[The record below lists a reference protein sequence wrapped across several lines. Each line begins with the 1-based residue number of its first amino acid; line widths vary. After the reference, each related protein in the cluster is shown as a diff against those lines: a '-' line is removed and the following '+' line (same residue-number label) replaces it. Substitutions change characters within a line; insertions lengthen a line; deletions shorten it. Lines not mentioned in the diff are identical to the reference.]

1 MTLTP
6 GGRLYKSLVETK
18 RASAVD
24 DFVYNGHDPGFAMFL
39 VQVPDQD
46 PIAAARETMVKTV
59 QSVPAQP
66 VTAIELE
73 RVRAKRLKEIDETI
87 NDPQRLGVALS
98 QSIAEGDWRLF
109 FIRRDRWRSVTVA
122 DVDRVAGAYFKS
134 ANLTLGAFVPD
145 AKPDR
150 SPTPPTVDVQAMVK
164 DYKGDPAIAAGEV
177 FDATTANLD
186 ARTQRFR
193 LANGTKVALL
203 PKKTRGETV
212 HFALRAN
219 YGDVQS
225 IFGKMGEA
233 QLTGDM
239 LMRGTAKHSRQEIED
254 SLDLL
259 RSTLQ
264 VDGAGTAASAHG
276 QTVRKNLAPT
286 LALIAEILRQPSFPD
301 AELDTLKR
309 EKIAELEQGRSEPRE
324 IVVRALARYGN
335 PYPRGDERYEPT
347 LDEEI
352 GELKA
357 PNAAALKSFHS
368 QFYGGEAAEIAI
380 VGDFDAAATKAQ
392 LEQLFGDWKAGKP
405 YARVPDPL
413 VDKKPAATPIET
425 PDKANAYIRGET
437 SFALSDK
444 DPDYPALMLANYIVG
459 GSTNSRLWN
468 RIRQRDGLSY
478 GVASWL
484 AVSSFEP
491 NTTFFISATFA
502 PEVLPRLRAGLQ
514 DEFSRASSEGFTAQ
528 EIADGKRGLLQERG
542 LSRTRDATLAGAL
555 VEQEYVGRTFA
566 FSGGIDQALEA
577 LTPQQVSAVLRKYVK
592 PDAFT
597 YIFAGDFAK
606 KK

>member
-1 MTLTP
+1 M
-6 GGRLYKSLVETK
+6 
-18 RASAVD
+18 
-24 DFVYNGHDPGFAMFL
+24 
-39 VQVPDQD
+39 
-46 PIAAARETMVKTV
+46 
-59 QSVPAQP
+59 
-66 VTAIELE
+66 
-73 RVRAKRLKEIDETI
+73 
-87 NDPQRLGVALS
+87 
-98 QSIAEGDWRLF
+98 
-109 FIRRDRWRSVTVA
+109 A

-145 AKPDR
+145 AKPDSLTGAADGR
-150 SPTPPTVDVQAMVK
+150 RASRGQ
-164 DYKGDPAIAAGEV
+164 GLQGRPAIAAGEV

-219 YGDVQS
+219 YGDVAS

-259 RSTLQ
+259 RATLQ

-352 GELKA
+352 GELTA

-368 QFYGGEAAEIAI
+368 QFYGGEAGEIAI
-380 VGDFDAAATKAQ
+380 VGDFDAAAAKTQ

-425 PDKANAYIRGET
+425 PDKANAYIRGGT

-478 GVASWL
+478 GVSSWL
-484 AVSSFEP
+484 ATQASEP

-502 PEVLPRLRAGLQ
+502 PDVLPRLRAGLQ
-514 DEFSRASSEGFTAQ
+514 DELSRASSEGFTAQ
-528 EIADGKRGLLQERG
+528 EIADGKRGLLQERRLG
-542 LSRTRDATLAGAL
+542 RTRDATLAETL
-555 VEQEYVGRTFA
+555 VQQEYVGRTFSFA
-566 FSGGIDQALEA
+566 GGVDQALEA
-577 LTPQQVSAVLRKYVK
+577 LTPEQVSAILRKYVK
-592 PDAFT
+592 PDAFA
-597 YIFAGDFAK
+597 YIFAGDFARRNSQQSLPARQPAVTTRRRASRAGRRFHSRK
-606 KK
+606 RARARVRANPRPPETGRRSPRLPARGEGRPSHPRR